1 MSCSDDDDDVGAGIE
16 PTPEAWMHITKPT
29 EHDVL
34 CGRGGGTNN
43 HPGNVKFRNVINEY
57 KLRYLAASKVEKPKV
72 ARDVVDAWR
81 RLDPPGRF
89 LARKG
94 DSKKGPGSVKAD
106 GNVWYD
112 VGDKKA
118 REKASQCLRERT
130 PDVLPYVREM
140 RRQQDVMTGQG
151 LRLVEEQMRL
161 RNEGAAVG
169 VGANGNPNGMQMSNM
184 NLNVNGGNVN
194 GGMMNGHSATIQ
206 DMLAAMNANGLDTS
220 GFNAAMAHGVLS
232 SMPHTM
238 SEPDINNAF
247 SVEHF
252 FTHGFQNAQSSYAAT
267 TDDPLS
273 LQQMSQDPQRWDQAS
288 FTSDLRTMPPPNHVF
303 SNVPMSALD
312 QLSLATDFANITPDP
327 VESTATMSMQNFN
340 NGGIVSREPELTLEE
355 YMESMQGFNHTAGAD
370 QLDLQRTNEL
380 LSMHSNS
387 WIKSFHSIEN
397 SSKNDEM
404 TFDDSNGSFGVE
416 LQKEL
421 DKSLRKELKQ
431 EEQAKKGD
439 KAGKKEKRQHNKLD
453 FNSIDKSSSLHKQ
466 TSTRT
471 HLSAATQKS
480 AMSLMSTKSAQ
491 SGMSGLS
498 MLSGMSETTRGSK
511 MSANRNQASSLSM
524 MSDFTELTDVSETL
538 ANLDLHA

>member
-1 MSCSDDDDDVGAGIE
+1 
-16 PTPEAWMHITKPT
+16 
-29 EHDVL
+29 
-34 CGRGGGTNN
+34 
-43 HPGNVKFRNVINEY
+43 
-57 KLRYLAASKVEKPKV
+57 
-72 ARDVVDAWR
+72 
-81 RLDPPGRF
+81 
-89 LARKG
+89 
-94 DSKKGPGSVKAD
+94 
-106 GNVWYD
+106 
-112 VGDKKA
+112 
-118 REKASQCLRERT
+118 
-130 PDVLPYVREM
+130 
-140 RRQQDVMTGQG
+140 
-151 LRLVEEQMRL
+151 MRL

-169 VGANGNPNGMQMSNM
+169 VGANVNPNGMQMSNM

-194 GGMMNGHSATIQ
+194 GGMMNGHTASIQ

-220 GFNAAMAHGVLS
+220 GFNAAMAHG
-232 SMPHTM
+232 
-238 SEPDINNAF
+238 
-247 SVEHF
+247 
-252 FTHGFQNAQSSYAAT
+252 SSYSAT

-303 SNVPMSALD
+303 SNVPMSTLD

-340 NGGIVSREPELTLEE
+340 NGGGGIVSREPELTLEE

-387 WIKSFHSIEN
+387 WIKSFHSLEN

-404 TFDDSNGSFGVE
+404 TLDDSNGSFGVE